1 MDEQTARIYARHVVK
16 MGREPR
22 HSLMVTIPRK
32 ICETL
37 QIEKG
42 TTLYFKL
49 EENSFVVSKDC
60 KFLESTDNNHAD
72 TAVESMKPAKEKKR
86 DISVAGVSL
95 ADLQY

>member
-1 MDEQTARIYARHVVK
+1 MIQKIYTRSVMK

-32 ICETL
+32 ICHEL

-42 TTLYFKL
+42 TKLYFKL
-49 EENSFVVSKDC
+49 EESKFVVSKDD
-60 KFLESTDNNHAD
+60 KFLESTDSNDN
-72 TAVESMKPAKEKKR
+72 TITIESTERVKEKKGVG
-86 DISVAGVSL
+86 ISVAGMSL